1 MALDVE
7 ERPRRGGR
15 LMVGLLV
22 VVVVLAGLLVASD
35 RIAAYA
41 AERTIATQAKKELAA
56 REITTPTE
64 PKVSVGGFPFLT
76 QVAKGR
82 YDRITIHLDHPSS
95 QGVTLDVLDVTATG
109 VNASTSAIVNGTGS
123 ITADDVNGVASL
135 GWPAVS
141 KLMNAT
147 GFGGSSV
154 TASALPDGQVQV
166 RVPVAIGGLSTT
178 IVATGTL
185 SVGTGVVHLV
195 IRNVTTEGGDVP
207 QLISRLIGS
216 IKQSLSVD
224 IKIPRMPYNLQ
235 VRDVK
240 AAPQGLTV
248 SAVAVNVP
256 LSTRAGS

>member
-1 MALDVE
+1 M
-7 ERPRRGGR
+7 
-15 LMVGLLV
+15 
-22 VVVVLAGLLVASD
+22 
-35 RIAAYA
+35 
-41 AERTIATQAKKELAA
+41 
-56 REITTPTE
+56 
-64 PKVSVGGFPFLT
+64 
-76 QVAKGR
+76 
-82 YDRITIHLDHPSS
+82 
-95 QGVTLDVLDVTATG
+95 
-109 VNASTSAIVNGTGS
+109 
-123 ITADDVNGVASL
+123 
-135 GWPAVS
+135 
-141 KLMNAT
+141 
-147 GFGGSSV
+147 
-154 TASALPDGQVQV
+154 
-166 RVPVAIGGLSTT
+166 
-178 IVATGTL
+178 ATGTL